1 MRLSGR
7 TIKGAFGLICITSL
21 AGLAGIGSAEAAT
34 ITPLS
39 YGYTGGTPAGEPGS
53 YGYDDPLDTKLT
65 DGLTGTTWGGDG
77 SWVGFQHSDSGA
89 AQITFNFASSVT
101 ITDVSIDFL
110 RSDAA
115 NTELPENVQIASTVF
130 PTTNFPVDVTK
141 GFVDYSGSWTGSQLV
156 VTLEHSTDH
165 WVALNEI
172 QFSGS
177 ADSGAVPEPGTVG
190 LALAGLVAVIGWG
203 RKRNYF
209 IR

>member
-1 MRLSGR
+1 MRLCGR
-7 TIKGAFGLICITSL
+7 TIKGTFGLICIASL
-21 AGLAGIGSAEAAT
+21 AGLAGIGSAKADSIVAA
-34 ITPLS
+34 S
-39 YGYTGGTPAGEPGS
+39 YSYTGGTPAGEPGYS
-53 YGYDDPLDTKLT
+53 FYTDPSDTKLT